1 MGDFNKNTSVRPWT
15 LNDRRVLAESSFVY
29 SMNLFIR
36 SSQSFRMTC
45 EQYLQSLNYE
55 RNDKIQ
61 LQFNKQEYSIKNIHK
76 LNKHENFKKL

>member
-15 LNDRRVLAESSFVY
+15 VNDRRVLVETSSVS

-45 EQYLQSLNYE
+45 EQNLKSL
-55 RNDKIQ
+55 
-61 LQFNKQEYSIKNIHK
+61 
-76 LNKHENFKKL
+76 KHERKNEK

>member
-1 MGDFNKNTSVRPWT
+1 MYTNKISSSGQFYKQFNMGDFNKNTSVRPWT

-55 RNDKIQ
+55 RNDEI
-61 LQFNKQEYSIKNIHK
+61 
-76 LNKHENFKKL
+76 